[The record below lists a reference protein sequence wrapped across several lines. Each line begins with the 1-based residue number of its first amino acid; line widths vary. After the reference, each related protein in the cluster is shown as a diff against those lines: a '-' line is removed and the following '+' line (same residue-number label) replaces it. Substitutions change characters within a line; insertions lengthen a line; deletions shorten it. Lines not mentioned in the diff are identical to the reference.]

1 MNEIKENATKGL
13 STMKNKRIKA
23 QQLTLQKQKRIAKF
37 KESHPE
43 MTYSEVAAQ
52 FNCTYDQVR
61 YAHLR
66 YLDGKLNRIKP
77 RFREANVEDVKKE
90 FTPDELL
97 ERQYH
102 QAIAQLE
109 SEKRISTEERI
120 MMLEKLTGIRKILQQ
135 IKLENFLKR
144 ADAGIITMIIRK
156 FKSDADDEEIKK
168 IYLSA
173 VEQYKLEN
181 K

>member
-1 MNEIKENATKGL
+1 MIIMRK
-13 STMKNKRIKA
+13 IKA
-23 QQLTLQKQKRIAKF
+23 PQLTVQKQKRIAKF
-37 KESHPE
+37 KELHPN

-52 FNCTYDQVR
+52 FNCTYDQAR
-61 YAHLR
+61 HSHIR
-66 YLDGKLNRIKP
+66 YLDGKLSRIKP
-77 RFREANVEDVKKE
+77 KFKVANVEDVKKE

-120 MMLEKLTGIRKILQQ
+120 GMLDKLTTIRKTLQQ
-135 IKLENFLKR
+135 IRLENFLKR
-144 ADAGIITMIIRK
+144 ADAGIISIIIK
-156 FKSDADDEEIKK
+156 QFKADATDEDIKK

-173 VEQYKLEN
+173 VEKYKLES